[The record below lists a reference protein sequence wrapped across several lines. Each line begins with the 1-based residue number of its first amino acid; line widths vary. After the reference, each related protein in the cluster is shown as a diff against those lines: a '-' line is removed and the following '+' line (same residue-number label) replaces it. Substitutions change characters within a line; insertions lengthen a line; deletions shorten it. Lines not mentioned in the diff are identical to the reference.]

1 MGTQEIIISD
11 PKRNAV
17 DSTIFRPIPTGNAVG
32 FLEGTV
38 QALNELL
45 ERTEFFRHFIVIC
58 KTDDLGDEDV
68 PILFELKLLGS
79 KWIGTITIR
88 DKFQALPGN
97 SLNLSNAIRMVRMQG
112 PTSLEVET

>member
-1 MGTQEIIISD
+1 MRGFALLFQDCLLAQVDEKLPFSGHVPGTFQKLHFVQWFFAAGYLMGTQEIIISD

-45 ERTEFFRHFIVIC
+45 ERTEIFSTLHRHC
-58 KTDDLGDEDV
+58 
-68 PILFELKLLGS
+68 
-79 KWIGTITIR
+79 
-88 DKFQALPGN
+88 
-97 SLNLSNAIRMVRMQG
+97 
-112 PTSLEVET
+112 ETQ

>member
-79 KWIGTITIR
+79 QFMGRIVVIGIHER
-88 DKFQALPGN
+88 PYEDSLKFCIVVYHG
-97 SLNLSNAIRMVRMQG
+97 V
-112 PTSLEVET
+112 